1 MDILI
6 SSSNEY
12 KIKMMEEVD
21 KYLSSE
27 MIPYDDIKNKLEEI
41 NYEPLKDYFNQLL
54 HKVKPETATSELFK
68 SICKDILKLHTYPE
82 VKVADGFID
91 FFIEENIGN
100 PVLIELKPS
109 YHLNKSVQSLR
120 KNTLVYTEHTVQIS
134 KYLKGKNDFV
144 ILTNL
149 KELFIF
155 NREAILDFKPFY
167 EGKFF
172 SFITEY
178 LSVGNV
184 WDYIRRIESR
194 TPLANLED
202 QFFSDLKKWNKELQE
217 IKYLSHSTL
226 SKDELIVT
234 LLNKIIFIKTLE
246 DFGLIPFKFFEDSYT
261 KKYEDWYVKGNTVV
275 FNYFFK
281 EIEDWFYEFY
291 DTELFRIKI
300 WEFIDKD
307 KANVNKFKNTF
318 ETVLG
323 FGKWDRV
330 FGKGLIHY
338 NYRQIDEDVFG
349 KAYESWIAESR
360 KDSGI
365 YYTSKTI
372 TKYMSENL
380 VTHLFKDT
388 KEELIQCLDQTDYEK
403 AKLKWKELQNIKIID
418 PSSGSGSFLIKV
430 LKEIYSVYLE
440 IKKKLEWV
448 EQIHSHAGSK
458 DLFDIPKQILE
469 GKKFYEY
476 VNFDE
481 PRLLISRMI
490 LNHIYGADLDERALE
505 TAKTNIWK
513 EAVKLDPQA
522 FNFRKLPEDKNH
534 ILPSLEMNF
543 VSGDSLYDMDWKEE
557 ISILQKEF
565 KPEIIQLH
573 KIRNSY
579 LDNPFHPEYLD
590 DTKSIKDKV
599 KQALLE
605 KLEPISKPLFYP
617 LEYFYCFFDIQGNA
631 LADSEI
637 GFSGVISNPPWE
649 AIKPIKKEF
658 SGIGKYELGVS
669 EFEDWFKKKIESD
682 IEFKASWEKYQ
693 EFYNKY
699 KAILRSKYSHQ
710 GHGDLNYYKVFLERD
725 FELLKKNGFL
735 NILIP
740 SGVQTDEGS
749 TDLRK
754 LLIEENTLSEIY
766 SFENRGYI
774 DVDTGKKVKLF
785 PDVHPQFKF
794 SLIAAKNE
802 KSKSDYSFYGKFY
815 MTHPKELYETTPIT
829 YNKNIL
835 EKFSP
840 ENLAIMEFQSNV
852 DYNLCLKIRGIH
864 PLFKESGMQFKREF
878 HMTDDAS
885 LFSKVKG
892 KTKIP
897 LYEGK
902 MIHQFNPNFES
913 PSHFVE
919 LSKCQKA
926 LINRD
931 YNKIASLLKTD
942 NEGVKKYFQKN
953 KFLMEYETY
962 RLVYRAIA
970 SSTNER
976 TLISTLIPKNHFTVN
991 SINYLINIEY
1001 IIKDEKVHQDK
1012 IKSSELLYYCAL
1024 LNSLTLN
1031 FYIRNKVSANLN
1043 MFFLYELPFPT
1054 IPNKKIKSKIVELS
1068 YRLIHH
1074 NDMNKEFVDL
1084 GKEIGIEIKDTI
1096 DPIQDRATLE
1106 VIIAK
1111 EIYGLGLDD
1120 WNHLTSTFTF
1130 GGGETK
1136 RELDAIIDKSK
1147 EIFND

>member
-1 MDILI
+1 MKILI
-6 SSSNEY
+6 SNSNEH
-12 KIKMMEEVD
+12 KIKLMEEVD

-27 MIPYDDIKNKLEEI
+27 IILYDDIKKELEEI
-41 NYEPLKDYFNQLL
+41 NYEPLKDYFNQLFY
-54 HKVKPETATSELFK
+54 KVKPETATSELFK

-109 YHLNKSVQSLR
+109 YYLNKSDQSLR
-120 KNTLVYTEHTVQIS
+120 KNTLVFTDHTVQIS

-155 NREAILDFKPFY
+155 NRDAILDFKPFY
-167 EGKFF
+167 QGNFL

-178 LSVGNV
+178 LAVGNV

-217 IKYLSHSTL
+217 IKYLSHPTL

-261 KKYEDWYVKGNTVV
+261 KKYEDWYVKGNKVV
-275 FNYFFK
+275 FDYFFR

-365 YYTSKTI
+365 YYTPKTI
-372 TKYMSENL
+372 TKYMSANL
-380 VTHLFKDT
+380 VTHLFKNV
-388 KEELIQCLDQTDYEK
+388 KEEIIQCLESNDYEN
-403 AKLKWKELQNIKIID
+403 AKLKWNELQNIKIID

-430 LKEIYSVYLE
+430 LKEIYFVYSE
-440 IKKKLEWV
+440 IKKKLDWV
-448 EQIHSHAGSK
+448 EQIHAHSGSK
-458 DLFDIPKQILE
+458 DLFDIPKQVLE

-476 VNFDE
+476 ANFDE
-481 PRLLISRMI
+481 PRLLISKMI
-490 LNHIYGADLDERALE
+490 LHHIYGADLDDRALE

-557 ISILQKEF
+557 ISLLQSEF
-565 KPEIIQLH
+565 KSEIIQLH

-579 LDNPFHPEYLD
+579 LENPFHPEYLEL
-590 DTKSIKDKV
+590 TKSIKDKV
-599 KQALLE
+599 KQELLK

-617 LEYFYCFFDIQGNA
+617 LEYFYCFFDAKGDA
-631 LADSEI
+631 LDDSEI

-649 AIKPIKKEF
+649 AIKPFKKEF
-658 SGIGKYELGVS
+658 AGIGKFSIEKS
-669 EFEDWFKKKIESD
+669 EFEDWFNNKIEKEED
-682 IEFKASWEKYQ
+682 FKESWEKYQ
-693 EFYNKY
+693 EFYNRY

-725 FELLKKNGFL
+725 FELLKINGHL

-740 SGVQTDEGS
+740 SGIQTDEGS

-754 LLIEENTLSEIY
+754 LLIEKNTLSEIF
-766 SFENRGYI
+766 SFENRGYL
-774 DVDTGKKVKLF
+774 DEDTGKKVKLF

-794 SLIAAKNE
+794 SLISAKKE
-802 KSKSDYSFYGKFY
+802 KRISDYSFHGKFY
-815 MTHPKELYETTPIT
+815 LSDPNELYETLPII
-829 YNKNIL
+829 YNKEIL

-840 ENLAIMEFQSNV
+840 ENLAIMEFHSKI
-852 DYNLCLKIRGIH
+852 DYELCLKIRSNH
-864 PLFKESGMQFKREF
+864 LLFKESGLQFKREF
-878 HMTDDAS
+878 HMTDDSS
-885 LFSKVKG
+885 LFFKVKG
-892 KTKIP
+892 KKRIP

-913 PSHFVE
+913 PSHFVDPTE
-919 LSKCQKA
+919 CKKG

-931 YNKIASLLKTD
+931 YNKIASLLKID
-942 NEGVKKYFQKN
+942 NENGKKYFQKN

-962 RLVYRAIA
+962 RLVYRAIGR
-970 SSTNER
+970 STDER

-1001 IIKDEKVHQDK
+1001 SKESDQVKQK
-1012 IKSSELLYYCAL
+1012 ILDCSELLYYCAL

-1043 MFFLYELPFPT
+1043 MFFIYELPFPKVE
-1054 IPNKKIKSKIVELS
+1054 NKNIKSKVTELS

-1074 NDMNKEFVDL
+1074 NDVNKEFADL

-1096 DPIQDRATLE
+1096 DPIHDRATLE
-1106 VIIAK
+1106 VVIAR
-1111 EIYGLGLDD
+1111 EIYGLNEED

-1130 GGGETK
+1130 GSGETK
-1136 RELDAIIDKSK
+1136 KELDAIIEKSK